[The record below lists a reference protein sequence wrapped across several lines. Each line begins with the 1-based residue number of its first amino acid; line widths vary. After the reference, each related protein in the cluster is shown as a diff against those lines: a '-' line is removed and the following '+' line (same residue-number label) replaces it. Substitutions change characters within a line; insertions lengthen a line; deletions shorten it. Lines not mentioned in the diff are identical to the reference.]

1 MNENTSFKQY
11 LNECGYGLMEYQ
23 EQVYKACLSLG
34 NYTNIDLYYQD
45 EIEKAFDKQEPVN
58 EVAARIC
65 AMFDEDYGKASM
77 TPENGYEEYE
87 EPFIDQYDFS
97 NDFMGE
103 ATENK
108 KEDDGLSDG
117 ESYEQWKE
125 YVFKYLDKR
134 VDVDKI
140 KELGTYIKDFIKQE
154 YDNGEPSWFACAES
168 IVNYARIKYPDAV
181 KDRASNAFS
190 ITESRK
196 DEAFIQDDRG
206 SVDVEDLAAQIE
218 KKAGFLDD
226 ELNELPGNN
235 VLITPAADYIAS
247 FYAAQSMPK
256 NGMIAWGARDLKSF
270 AARLE
275 QMEPEEAVENTRSIM
290 VAKPSEDLKY
300 KFFEEIKADV
310 RERRAAEEER
320 RRNEYLNS
328 EEHRNMNDPGW
339 RGPNGTWSTD

>member
-45 EIEKAFDKQEPVN
+45 EIEKAFDNQEPVN

-65 AMFDEDYGKASM
+65 AMFDEDYGKTSM
-77 TPENGYEEYE
+77 TPENGYEDFEKEYGKSLPDLTKDNEEYE
-87 EPFIDQYDFS
+87 EPFVDQYDFS

-168 IVNYARIKYPDAV
+168 IVNYARIKYPDAL
-181 KDRASNAFS
+181 KDRSSNAFS
-190 ITESRK
+190 ITENLKK
-196 DEAFIQDDRG
+196 DKPKVWVVTFNN
-206 SVDVEDLAAQIE
+206 EDE
-218 KKAGFLDD
+218 
-226 ELNELPGNN
+226 
-235 VLITPAADYIAS
+235 
-247 FYAAQSMPK
+247 
-256 NGMIAWGARDLKSF
+256 
-270 AARLE
+270 
-275 QMEPEEAVENTRSIM
+275 
-290 VAKPSEDLKY
+290 
-300 KFFEEIKADV
+300 
-310 RERRAAEEER
+310 AAEEEYIFAKEGGYDSMFDIELKGNIILIEDTPKSR
-320 RRNEYLNS
+320 KFVPEWFGDRAELVDVT
-328 EEHRNMNDPGW
+328 EIE
-339 RGPNGTWSTD
+339 

>member
-45 EIEKAFDKQEPVN
+45 EIEKAFDNQEPVN

-77 TPENGYEEYE
+77 TPENGYEDFEKEYGKSLPDLTKDNEEYE
-87 EPFIDQYDFS
+87 EPFVDQYDFS

-117 ESYEQWKE
+117 ESYDQWKE

-168 IVNYARIKYPDAV
+168 IVNYARIKYPDAL

-190 ITESRK
+190 ITENT
-196 DEAFIQDDRG
+196 FIKDDRG
-206 SVDVEDLAAQIE
+206 KISVTDLVDKIME
-218 KKAGFLDD
+218 KAGLIVDIDD
-226 ELNELPGNN
+226 DY
-235 VLITPAADYIAS
+235 TAAAYYIAD
-247 FYAAQSMPK
+247 FYSKQSLPI
-256 NGMIAWGARDLKSF
+256 NGMIMCGAKDLLKFKKLYDDQIQNANTSDEIQEYEK
-270 AARLE
+270 R
-275 QMEPEEAVENTRSIM
+275 AVINVRSIM
-290 VAKPSEDLKY
+290 LGNPGKKWTWI
-300 KFFEEIKADV
+300 EEIKDQY
-310 RERRAAEEER
+310 RK
-320 RRNEYLNS
+320 
-328 EEHRNMNDPGW
+328 
-339 RGPNGTWSTD
+339 

>member
-45 EIEKAFDKQEPVN
+45 EIENAFDNQEPVN

-77 TPENGYEEYE
+77 TPENGYEDFEKEYGKSLPDLTKDNEEYE
-87 EPFIDQYDFS
+87 EPFVDQYDFS

-103 ATENK
+103 ATENN

-117 ESYEQWKE
+117 ESYDQWKE

-140 KELGTYIKDFIKQE
+140 KELGIYIKDFIKQE

-168 IVNYARIKYPDAV
+168 IVNYARIKYPDAL

-190 ITESRK
+190 ITESIK
-196 DEAFIQDDRG
+196 SPKVWVVTFNNGDE
-206 SVDVEDLAAQIE
+206 
-218 KKAGFLDD
+218 
-226 ELNELPGNN
+226 
-235 VLITPAADYIAS
+235 
-247 FYAAQSMPK
+247 
-256 NGMIAWGARDLKSF
+256 
-270 AARLE
+270 
-275 QMEPEEAVENTRSIM
+275 
-290 VAKPSEDLKY
+290 
-300 KFFEEIKADV
+300 
-310 RERRAAEEER
+310 AAEEEYLLAKEGGYDSMFDIELKG
-320 RRNEYLNS
+320 NTILIEYTPKSRKFVPEWFGDRAELV
-328 EEHRNMNDPGW
+328 DI
-339 RGPNGTWSTD
+339 TDIE